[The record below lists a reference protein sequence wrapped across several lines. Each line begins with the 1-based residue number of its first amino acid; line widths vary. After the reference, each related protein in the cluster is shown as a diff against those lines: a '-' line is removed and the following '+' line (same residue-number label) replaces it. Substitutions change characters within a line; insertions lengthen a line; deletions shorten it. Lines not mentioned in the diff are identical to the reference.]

1 MTHGR
6 NFLREWSE
14 KRGKFPLKV
23 VRKWSEFW
31 KNQSESSCRDLANG
45 FFLFNLFTC
54 YFISIDETPRVGSSV
69 VVVGHL
75 GSSGDGSSNII
86 TCGYTNSAPRWS
98 CLNSGSE
105 DSSLLRTS
113 QILDLAL
120 YAGKTCK
127 KYVYLKVV
135 AFCLSFC

>member
-1 MTHGR
+1 MVTGDPCGNLVHCFPIMT
-6 NFLREWSE
+6 FFIKS
-14 KRGKFPLKV
+14 
-23 VRKWSEFW
+23 
-31 KNQSESSCRDLANG
+31 NG
-45 FFLFNLFTC
+45 FFFFNLFTC

>member
-1 MTHGR
+1 MVTGDPCGNLVHCFPIMT
-6 NFLREWSE
+6 FFIKS
-14 KRGKFPLKV
+14 
-23 VRKWSEFW
+23 
-31 KNQSESSCRDLANG
+31 NG
-45 FFLFNLFTC
+45 FFFFNLFTC

-127 KYVYLKVV
+127 KYVLPVFKSCGILFVI
-135 AFCLSFC
+135 LLI